1 MKFSLKDKISNEK
14 PTIEITDDL
23 TVTVNNSFKK
33 VLAMQEDLRSPK
45 HKTEA
50 EKLASVLNN
59 LLDKDDVKAIN
70 DLDLPFNEYVTIIKS
85 IIAVATGQSLEDIDR
100 FQQAVKN

>member
-33 VLAMQEDLRSPK
+33 VLAMQEDLRSTK

-70 DLDLPFNEYVTIIKS
+70 DLNLPFNEYVTIIKS

-100 FQQAVKN
+100 FQK